1 MSRPSRPILKDR
13 SAMLYLA
20 LLFTGVLSTSALI
33 PYMAVYI
40 VETLGRPPWQI
51 SLYAVPT
58 LLVIVITNRLFGR
71 WIDAGTNLR
80 PLLGMSIAAF
90 AIATASQLLLPGF
103 TTLLVIG
110 AAGFGISSAS
120 VTTMYSLGRLH
131 AERAGLDLPRYNA
144 WLRATTSL
152 GWMIAPTA
160 SVSLAAA
167 FGAQTVFACAFGFRP
182 PPQ

>member
-80 PLLGMSIAAF
+80 PLLGM
-90 AIATASQLLLPGF
+90 L
-103 TTLLVIG
+103 
-110 AAGFGISSAS
+110 
-120 VTTMYSLGRLH
+120 SLIH
-131 AERAGLDLPRYNA
+131 
-144 WLRATTSL
+144 
-152 GWMIAPTA
+152 I
-160 SVSLAAA
+160 
-167 FGAQTVFACAFGFRP
+167 
-182 PPQ
+182 